1 MTFLQEEVPIEKS
14 PDNTKILI
22 KFILHDGDNWVEMES
37 IDPSDPSL
45 VKCVVEKHT
54 SERQFLFNTTL
65 WSIAPSEC
73 LEAVVADGTN
83 VILLI
88 PEGNINIDCELLI
101 SALKLGS
108 NAGDMG
114 KSTLKRAVIDD
125 ISEQDHI

>member
-1 MTFLQEEVPIEKS
+1 
-14 PDNTKILI
+14 
-22 KFILHDGDNWVEMES
+22 MES

-54 SERQFLFNTTL
+54 SERRFLFNTNL
-65 WSIAPSEC
+65 QSMAPSEC
-73 LEAVVADGTN
+73 FEAVVADSTN

-88 PEGNINIDCELLI
+88 PEGNINIDRELSI

-114 KSTLKRAVIDD
+114 KSTLKRAAIDD
-125 ISEQDHI
+125 ISEQDHVQKKYLIPS